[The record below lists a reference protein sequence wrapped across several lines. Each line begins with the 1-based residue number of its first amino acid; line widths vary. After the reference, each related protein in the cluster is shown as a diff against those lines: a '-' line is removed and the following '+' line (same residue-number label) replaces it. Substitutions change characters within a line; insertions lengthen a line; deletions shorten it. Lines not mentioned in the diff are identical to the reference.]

1 MEFVTFCNE
10 LLEEVNKC
18 MEEKFGHSLERD
30 VYWPEHFGY
39 SFRPDAQE
47 FACGFESQEEL
58 DFIKVKFN
66 LPFKKFELTP
76 SGHSWKDCGIVNE
89 LFDMQD
95 AHKYDEEVLAF
106 FSKTGVE
113 SVDKISKTALV
124 DFADEHYDNAAD
136 TDRVLSEYAKMTI
149 DDLLVV
155 YADSFEVVKRYQAA
169 CHKYGC
175 DYLIALTDDNPI
187 VEEDEK
193 ENYEAEDLYCDDNG
207 CLRLRVR

>member
-30 VYWPEHFGY
+30 IYCPEHFGY

-47 FACGFESQEEL
+47 FAYGFESQAEL
-58 DFIKVKFN
+58 DFLKAKFN
-66 LPFKKFELTP
+66 LPFKKFELAP
-76 SGHSWKDCGIVNE
+76 HRHDWKDCGE
-89 LFDMQD
+89 TYGLFDMQD
-95 AHKYDEEVLAF
+95 AHKYNEEVLAF
-106 FSKTGVE
+106 FSKTGVD

-124 DFADEHYDNAAD
+124 DFADEHYDDAAD
-136 TDRVLSEYAKMTI
+136 TERVLSEYAKMTI

-155 YADSFEVVKRYQAA
+155 YADSFEVVKRYQSA

-187 VEEDEK
+187 VEDREK
-193 ENYEAEDLYCDDNG
+193 DLYEAEDLYHDDNG
-207 CLRLRVR
+207 LLRLRVC